1 MLAPPQHFFKT
12 VVTVSITLLAYVPC
26 RAQSAAGLHR
36 NADSDQIVL
45 FNGDRVSGRIEELT
59 NDSIRMLTEAM
70 GEVTVSL
77 AMVKE
82 ARTID
87 GKRIVGQESPVPSAG
102 NVASFAY
109 VVDSSGSASTIPNR
123 APTETSGIS
132 DQPGAGSNALACNTQ
147 VLDSQLKLR
156 PSIWTLGI
164 TTTPGESVILGTQS
178 QYAFGGFMTTYVC
191 ERTQL
196 NESEFDITGQH
207 TKSAK
212 INKPSITTDT
222 LDGRFIQ
229 KHAFAEPSG
238 AGSYGIADMFF
249 NTSLGLALQ
258 KSFGVGLFSRTFGN
272 VKGFSFRAQVDVRY
286 VNERFYSSSPSLN
299 LAGMRIDLQARYNKG
314 RFSIGGD
321 LEPVPMFNDGHAFQ
335 AFGRVGPNYKLN
347 PWVCLGLNEEEH
359 YLGNAPPGFRKNYLA
374 STLSLTIQH
383 DSSPACK

>member
-1 MLAPPQHFFKT
+1 MHTPTQRIFKT
-12 VVTVSITLLAYVPC
+12 VVAFSITLLACVSC
-26 RAQSAAGLHR
+26 RAQSPAESVR
-36 NADSDQIVL
+36 NANSDQIVL
-45 FNGDRVSGRIEELT
+45 LNGDHVSGRIEGIT
-59 NDSIRMLTEAM
+59 SDSIHMLTQAM

-77 AMVKE
+77 AMVKGVI
-82 ARTID
+82 RVD
-87 GKRIVGQESPVPSAG
+87 GKRILDQESPIPSATK
-102 NVASFAY
+102 VASIAY
-109 VVDSSGSASTIPNR
+109 VADSSEPISTIPSI
-123 APTETSGIS
+123 APIDTSSIS
-132 DQPGAGSNALACNTQ
+132 GQPGAGSNALACNTQ

-164 TTTPGESVILGTQS
+164 TTTPGESAILGTQS

-191 ERTQL
+191 EGTQL
-196 NESEFDITGQH
+196 NESDFDITGQH

-222 LDGRFIQ
+222 LEGRFTQ
-229 KHAFAEPSG
+229 KHAFADPSG
-238 AGSYGIADMFF
+238 AGIYGIADMFF

-272 VKGFSFRAQVDVRY
+272 VKGFSFRTQADVRY

-299 LAGMRIDLQARYNKG
+299 LAGVRIDLQSRYSKG
-314 RFSIGGD
+314 RFSIGGE

-335 AFGRVGPNYKLN
+335 AFGKVGPNYKLN
-347 PWVCLGLNEEEH
+347 PWVCLGLSEEEH
-359 YLGNAPPGFRKNYLA
+359 YLGNAPTGFRKNYLA

>member
-1 MLAPPQHFFKT
+1 MLALPQHFFKT
-12 VVTVSITLLAYVPC
+12 VVTFFITLLACVPC
-26 RAQSAAGLHR
+26 RAQSAAELRR

-45 FNGDRVSGRIEELT
+45 LNGDRVSGRIEELT
-59 NDSIRMLTEAM
+59 NDSIRMLTQAM

-77 AMVKE
+77 AMIKE
-82 ARTID
+82 ARTIG
-87 GKRIVGQESPVPSAG
+87 GKQITK
-102 NVASFAY
+102 VASFAY
-109 VVDSSGSASTIPNR
+109 VADSSAIPNK
-123 APTETSGIS
+123 APTETSSIG
-132 DQPGAGSNALACNTQ
+132 DQPGAASNALACNTQ
-147 VLDSQLKLR
+147 VLDSHLKLR

-191 ERTQL
+191 EKTQL
-196 NESEFDITGQH
+196 NESNFDITGQH

-222 LDGRFIQ
+222 MDGRFIQ
-229 KHAFAEPSG
+229 KHAFVDPSG
-238 AGSYGIADMFF
+238 AGIYGLADMFF

-272 VKGFSFRAQVDVRY
+272 VKGFSFRAQSDVRY
-286 VNERFYSSSPSLN
+286 VNERLYSSSPSLN

-314 RFSIGGD
+314 RFSIGGE
-321 LEPVPMFNDGHAFQ
+321 LEPVPMFNNGHAFQ
-335 AFGRVGPNYKLN
+335 AFGKVGPNYKLN

-359 YLGNAPPGFRKNYLA
+359 YLGNAPTGFRKNYLA
-374 STLSLTIQH
+374 STLSVTIQH